1 MIPKGLFLHILFVW
15 AYWQYPEV
23 AMEFLQKV
31 RERGHELSV
40 LVGKKGENIDV
51 SPPVDGIDIHF
62 AASVDIG
69 SRIASTPYP
78 ILRNVSPYV
87 KMVNPDV
94 VHVNSHLFLSSYQ
107 AIEAAV
113 SQGIPSVV
121 TVHGFSVR
129 RGLATNTL
137 QAVYL
142 RTVGRSLFEKVSAV
156 ICLTESDA
164 NRVTSIVG
172 NKNKV
177 YVIPNAVNTGLF
189 RPDSVKDPNLV
200 AWVGR
205 LVPEK
210 GLVYLLKAMQKI
222 VKEHDETKLV
232 LVGAGPMKT
241 ELYELVKRLDLE
253 GSIAFVGSVNRV
265 EVAKIL
271 ARSSIFA
278 FPSLKEGLPI
288 SVLEAMA
295 CGTPI
300 VGSAIPGIR
309 DVITDGQDGILVPPE
324 SQEQLANAILTLLN
338 DSKLR
343 KRIGQKARQTVTEK
357 YNWDIV
363 LGKIEKLYYEVVRE
377 TN

>member
-1 MIPKGLFLHILFVW
+1 
-15 AYWQYPEV
+15 
-23 AMEFLQKV
+23 
-31 RERGHELSV
+31 
-40 LVGKKGENIDV
+40 
-51 SPPVDGIDIHF
+51 
-62 AASVDIG
+62 
-69 SRIASTPYP
+69 
-78 ILRNVSPYV
+78 
-87 KMVNPDV
+87 
-94 VHVNSHLFLSSYQ
+94 
-107 AIEAAV
+107 
-113 SQGIPSVV
+113 
-121 TVHGFSVR
+121 
-129 RGLATNTL
+129 
-137 QAVYL
+137 
-142 RTVGRSLFEKVSAV
+142 V
-156 ICLTESDA
+156 I
-164 NRVTSIVG
+164 SIVG
-172 NKNKV
+172 NKDKV

-222 VKEHDETKLV
+222 VKEHGKTKLV

-253 GSIAFVGSVNRV
+253 GSIAFVGSVSRV

-271 ARSSIFA
+271 AKSSIFA

-309 DVITDGQDGILVPPE
+309 DVISNGQDGILVPPE

-338 DSKLR
+338 DPKLR
-343 KRIGQKARQTVTEK
+343 KRMGQKARQTVTMK

-363 LGKIEKLYYEVVRE
+363 LGKIEKLYCELVRE
-377 TN
+377 TD